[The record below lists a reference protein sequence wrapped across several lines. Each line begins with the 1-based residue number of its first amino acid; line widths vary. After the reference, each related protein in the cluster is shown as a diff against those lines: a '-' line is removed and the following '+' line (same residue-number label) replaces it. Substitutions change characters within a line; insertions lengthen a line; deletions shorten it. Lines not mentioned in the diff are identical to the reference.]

1 MSGLYYPQQHVK
13 PLIGSKNST
22 SFELVPATLTT
33 AYTGNSKIIT
43 TDYMP
48 QMVLYCQYTPGSGGG
63 GNYVTLKLEFSSD
76 GVNFSQETADKLAI
90 GTTSEYLQE
99 RKFDNNGATVALTTY
114 MFRITIPIA
123 DKFFKLSA
131 KETLVGGS
139 AGIFFAEALV
149 SGK

>member
-1 MSGLYYPQQHVK
+1 MGLYYPQQHIK
-13 PLIGSKNST
+13 ALIGSKNAT

-43 TDYMP
+43 TDYHP
-48 QMVLYCQYTPGSGGG
+48 QMVIYAQYTPGASGA

-76 GVNFSQETADKLAI
+76 GINFQQETVELPTI
-90 GTTSEYLQE
+90 GTTNLYTQE

-114 MFRITIPIA
+114 KIRLAVPIA

-131 KETLVGGS
+131 KETLAGGS
-139 AGIFFAEALV
+139 AGIFYAEALL